1 MKMLNARKE
10 ELYSKEDMKEF
21 GSLSPVKRRYKQG
34 LERGGFE
41 IQLGSNPSE
50 AQIKEPEFKLQLEET
65 DIKIRSQIASA
76 NMTAVT
82 QSENNIQKE

>member
-50 AQIKEPEFKLQLEET
+50 A
-65 DIKIRSQIASA
+65 
-76 NMTAVT
+76 
-82 QSENNIQKE
+82 